1 MGILDVI
8 NEVGIVAVIGVIV
21 WLIRLEGVVKRNK
34 EEIGRLS
41 GIEQQTAD
49 QEVRISERD
58 AEMRALKHSM
68 DEVKGR
74 MEKLESQQVNTVERL
89 ARMDTKLD
97 LLLGVR
103 KGETM

>member
-1 MGILDVI
+1 MGVLDVI

>member
-74 MEKLESQQVNTVERL
+74 MEKLENQQVSTVEKL

-97 LLLGVR
+97 LLLGVKR
-103 KGETM
+103 GEIT